1 MIYPT
6 EYAQT
11 RKKRKIAAIVSASS
25 ALTIATF
32 VMISYLGTN
41 VGPYTVE
48 LEQNRA
54 SLTISTNE
62 NFTKKTSLLRASN
75 LDAAR
80 AESVDYLPNH
90 AILDDQHGMGSHNGD
105 VFDED
110 GTLMYSTY
118 FAYTFFLKNQGD
130 APVDFTA
137 TLSLSQSE
145 NIIEGAIP
153 IEEYLRVRLYENVVG
168 EEVTHNY
175 RTFAKTTNYLIY
187 DDNNAR
193 VNGECV
199 GNGLSVPPYTC
210 SASKEENSVRAEVF
224 ESSSNIVDYTFL
236 DLYPEVVIRYTI
248 VIWLEGDDPDCTYLP
263 PIGASMQFGMVIS
276 ALLDETSEA

>member
-11 RKKRKIAAIVSASS
+11 RKKRKIAAIVSATS
-25 ALTIATF
+25 ALTLATF

-41 VGPYTVE
+41 VGRYTVE

-54 SLTISTNE
+54 SLTISTDE
-62 NFTKKTSLLRASN
+62 NFTKKTSLLRAAN
-75 LDAAR
+75 LDSAR
-80 AESVDYLPNH
+80 AESVDYLPAH
-90 AILDDQHGMGSHNGD
+90 EVLDDEHGQGSHNGD
-105 VFDED
+105 VYDED
-110 GTLMYSTY
+110 GILMYSTY
-118 FAYTFFLKNQGD
+118 FAYTFFMKNQGD

-137 TLSLSQSE
+137 VLSLKQSE

-153 IEEYLRVRLYENVVG
+153 IEEYVRVRLYENIVG
-168 EEVTHNY
+168 EEVSHNY
-175 RTFAKTTNYLIY
+175 RTFAKTTNYTIY
-187 DDNNAR
+187 DNNNNR

-199 GNGLSVPPYTC
+199 GNGLSVAPYTC

-224 ESSSNIVDYTFL
+224 ESSSNIVDYTYL
-236 DLYPEVVIRYTI
+236 HLSPEVIIRYTI

-263 PIGASMQFGMVIS
+263 PIGASLQFGMVIS
-276 ALLDETSEA
+276 ALLEETSEA

>member
-11 RKKRKIAAIVSASS
+11 RKRRKIAAIVSAAS

-32 VMISYLGTN
+32 VIISYLGTN
-41 VGPYTVE
+41 IGRYTVE

-54 SLTISTNE
+54 SLTISTDA

-80 AESVDYLPNH
+80 AESVDYLPAH
-90 AILDDQHGMGSHNGD
+90 EVLDDVNGLGSHNGD
-105 VFDED
+105 VYDED
-110 GTLMYSTY
+110 GILMYSTY
-118 FAYTFFLKNQGD
+118 FAYTFFLKNQGN
-130 APVDFTA
+130 APVDFSA
-137 TLSLSQSE
+137 TLSLSQGE
-145 NIIEGAIP
+145 NIIEGAVP
-153 IEEYLRVRLYENVVG
+153 IEEYIRVRLYENVVG

-175 RTFAKTTNYLIY
+175 RTFAKTTNYAIY
-187 DDNNAR
+187 DDNNTR
-193 VNGECV
+193 INGECV

-210 SASKEENSVRAEVF
+210 SASKPENSVRAEVF
-224 ESSSNIVDYTFL
+224 ESASNIVNYNYLHL
-236 DLYPEVVIRYTI
+236 DPDVVIRYTI

-263 PIGASMQFGMVIS
+263 PVGASMLFGMVIS